1 MSRHLQVTDPLA
13 VYIETVGTRL
23 TDAERGLRAAT
34 TGHEGAGMQIGPD
47 QGALLALLVRLL
59 DARLCLEIGVFTGY
73 SALAVAAALPP
84 GGRLVA
90 CDIDADAPAVGR
102 PFWRE
107 AGVADRIDLR
117 IGPALATLDALLAE
131 GAQGGFDLAF
141 IDADK
146 TNSDA
151 YYERCL
157 MLLRHGGVVMID
169 NVLWKGAVID
179 PADQS
184 EDTRALRA
192 FNAKLHDDARID
204 LCLLPIGDG
213 VTLAR
218 KR

>member
-1 MSRHLQVTDPLA
+1 MSRNLPITDALA
-13 VYIETVGTRL
+13 AYIEAVGTRL
-23 TDAERGLRAAT
+23 TPAERGLRAAT
-34 TGHEGAGMQIGPD
+34 RGRPGAGMQIGAD

-59 DARLCLEIGVFTGY
+59 DARLCLEIGVFTGF
-73 SALAVAAALPP
+73 SALSVAAALPP

-90 CDIDADAPAVGR
+90 CDIDPDGPAIGR
-102 PFWRE
+102 PFWRAAE
-107 AGVADRIDLR
+107 VADRIDLR

-146 TNSDA
+146 TAYDA

-157 MLLRHGGVVMID
+157 VLLRHGGVVAID
-169 NVLWKGAVID
+169 NVLWHGRVVD

-184 EDTRALRA
+184 EDTKAVRA
-192 FNAKLHDDARID
+192 FNTKLHDDPRID
-204 LCLLPIGDG
+204 LCLLPFGDG